1 MHFTCTSG
9 YNHSVLSG
17 KNNPREIQRGPP
29 PVFASPDCKHNT
41 FALSG
46 GNTYAE
52 NGRSS
57 FSFLRP
63 LRLAPGWV
71 MRDALREQSALS
83 AAYMRGVFGRR
94 NDDRPGEARGSRNL
108 PESFRIHGLNQ
119 SIVQGAGRI
128 SLGNSRQSGSGWQ
141 ARAGNRPVRRDLS
154 G

>member
-29 PVFASPDCKHNT
+29 PVFASPIASTNT

-52 NGRSS
+52 NGCLP

-63 LRLAPGWV
+63 LRLAPAWV

-83 AAYMRGVFGRR
+83 AAYMRGAFGRR
-94 NDDRPGEARGSRNL
+94 NDNRPGEARRSRIL
-108 PESFRIHGLNQ
+108 PESFRLHSLNQ
-119 SIVQGAGRI
+119 PIVQGAGRV
-128 SLGNSRQSGSGWQ
+128 SLCNTRQSGSGRQ
-141 ARAGNRPVRRDLS
+141 ARARRRPGRSAL
-154 G
+154 

>member
-29 PVFASPDCKHNT
+29 PVFASPIASTNT

-52 NGRSS
+52 NVHLP

-83 AAYMRGVFGRR
+83 AAYLRGAFGRF
-94 NDDRPGEARGSRNL
+94 NDDRPGKARRSRIL
-108 PESFRIHGLNQ
+108 PERFRLPGLNQ
-119 SIVQGAGRI
+119 PIIQGTGRA
-128 SLGNSRQSGSGWQ
+128 SLCNTRQVGSGRQ
-141 ARAGNRPVRRDLS
+141 ARARNRPGRRDLS